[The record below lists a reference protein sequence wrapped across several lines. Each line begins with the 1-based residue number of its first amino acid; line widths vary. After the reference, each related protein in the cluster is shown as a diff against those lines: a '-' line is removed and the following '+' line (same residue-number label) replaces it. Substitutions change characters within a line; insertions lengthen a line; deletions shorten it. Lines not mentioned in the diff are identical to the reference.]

1 MPEEGTIEPS
11 LVVTPTT
18 EEQVIYAPEGVE
30 GYEVVTALGVTSAID
45 ANITSGNIKQGVTI
59 LGTEGE
65 LVVVNGEEVTRE
77 LTTQGE
83 VTITP
88 SSGKNGIT
96 RVTAIPKNYNRTGA
110 NAVTPATSDVTLNVP
125 SGYSGNGTT
134 TVKAVT
140 SAIDSNIQAGNI
152 KQGISILGIEG
163 NVVGLNGETRSVSL
177 SSTGASVFTPTSG
190 KNGMTQV
197 TVNANNYNWTGAN
210 AITPTLSQQVVN
222 IPSGYSG
229 NGNITVN
236 AVTSAIDSNI
246 QAGNIKKN
254 VNILGVTG
262 SLEVAETIITS
273 IYDNYIVRTNGDI
286 ELLTK
291 GSYTLGAQSTTLNSS
306 LKQAYSENTTVKKV
320 VLGKLQSI
328 EHSNW
333 FEETFRKSTYLEEVD
348 LTGIINISTSDATTF
363 AFTQC
368 PILKKANLSNLATIS
383 GQHSFYGIF
392 QSCKQLVDVDLSN
405 LVSISGES
413 AAFGAFAVCTS
424 LKTLSFDKLSS
435 IADTRIFQQCFVFST
450 SLASLYFPA
459 LNSASF
465 GSYTNQFDNML
476 RSVTGCTVH
485 FPSNL
490 QSVIGSWSDVVAGFG
505 GTNTVVLFDLPSTE
519 VVSNT
524 HTLTVQIN
532 DDYCNYLSLN
542 GTEVSHGRGNYTYTY
557 PSGTTVAVRY
567 DITGQSNVTTSY
579 VMDQDRTLSIGSST
593 WVIN

>member
-1 MPEEGTIEPS
+1 MPEEGAIEPS

-83 VTITP
+83 ISITP

-96 RVTAIPKNYNRTGA
+96 RVTAIPKNYNRTGD
-110 NAVTPATSDVTLNVP
+110 NAVNPATSDVTLNVP
-125 SGYSGNGTT
+125 SGYSGNDIT

-140 SAIDSNIQAGNI
+140 SAIDNNIQAGNI
-152 KQGISILGIEG
+152 KQGISILGVEG
-163 NVVGLNGETRSVSL
+163 NVIGLNGETRSVSL
-177 SSTGASVFTPTSG
+177 SSTGASIFTPTSG

-197 TVNANNYNWTGAN
+197 TVSANNYNWTGAN
-210 AITPTLSQQVVN
+210 AITPTLSQQVIN

-229 NGNITVN
+229 NGNITIN

-262 SLEVAETIITS
+262 NFEVAQDIITN
-273 IYDNYIVRTNGDI
+273 INDNYIVRTNGDI

-291 GSYTLGAQSTTLNSS
+291 GSYTLGAQSTTLNSN
-306 LKQAYSENTTVKKV
+306 LKQAYNENTTVKKV

-348 LTGIINISTSDATTF
+348 LTGIINISTYYATTF
-363 AFTQC
+363 AFSQC
-368 PILKKANLSNLATIS
+368 PILKRVNLSNLETIS
-383 GQHSFYGIF
+383 GQQSFYGTF
-392 QSCKQLVDVDLSN
+392 QSCSQLVDVDLSN
-405 LVSISGES
+405 LVSISGQT

-424 LKTLSFDKLSS
+424 LKTLSFDKLNS
-435 IADTRIFQQCFVFST
+435 IADSAIFDQCFAFST
-450 SLASLYFPA
+450 SLSSLYFPA
-459 LNSASF
+459 LTSTSF
-465 GSYTNQFDNML
+465 GSYTNQFNRML
-476 RSVTGCTVH
+476 EGVTGCTVH

-519 VVSNT
+519 NSSGGGYASSGST
-524 HTLTVQIN
+524 IN
-532 DDYCNYLSLN
+532 
-542 GTEVSHGRGNYTYTY
+542 
-557 PSGTTVAVRY
+557 P
-567 DITGQSNVTTSY
+567 
-579 VMDQDRTLSIGSST
+579 
-593 WVIN
+593 